1 MTNADAHAVPIVNA
15 PERPLLPVG
24 LDLQLRD
31 QINREIIVAGVSVL
45 SNAWRNA
52 SPARLSPTRDGSSKA
67 HVQGCND

>member
-31 QINREIIVAGVSVL
+31 LINRQIIMAGVSFRMLVGTPL
-45 SNAWRNA
+45 
-52 SPARLSPTRDGSSKA
+52 PPDYQRLET
-67 HVQGCND
+67 